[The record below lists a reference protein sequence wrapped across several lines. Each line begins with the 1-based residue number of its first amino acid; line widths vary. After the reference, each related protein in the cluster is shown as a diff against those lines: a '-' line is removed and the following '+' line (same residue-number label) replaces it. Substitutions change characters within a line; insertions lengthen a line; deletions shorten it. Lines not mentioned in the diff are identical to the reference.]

1 MIKKMIENY
10 IKNLTKKHI
19 NEFATKNNIF
29 LNNNELNLIYKQ
41 IKENWYTII
50 YKDPTPI
57 FQNIKE
63 NINTDTYQKIITL
76 YYSFYEKYKNYL

>member
-10 IKNLTKKHI
+10 IKNLTINDI
-19 NEFATKNNIF
+19 NEFATKNNIS

>member
-10 IKNLTKKHI
+10 IKNLTINDI